1 MPNGGA
7 VGCFLIS
14 CASAQT
20 QSQPPD
26 SSSFEHL
33 PGFLSEV
40 AVGFG
45 DGVWK
50 GITFGMGDLN
60 DVRGLFGNEYVPS
73 DDIVYAG
80 SSRIGEIEGGVA
92 LVGSLATKAFS
103 RGGWLNRGPYLR
115 IGVGKHKGDKWFRIS
130 GDWVKTETGHIDL
143 FRLGTWP

>member
-1 MPNGGA
+1 VPNGGA

-14 CASAQT
+14 CASART